1 MVSHSTTFKDLA
13 SFKDGFDIQGVNT
26 YGTDPSLLVR
36 LQNNTARVFCR
47 SLAYFK
53 NMLAGGASVPYVLS
67 PCIIPITAPLL
78 TDATHE
84 WQISFTFRS

>member
-47 SLAYFK
+47 WLAYFK
-53 NMLAGGASVPYVLS
+53 NILAGGVRVAQYANAETRLSVNMLARER
-67 PCIIPITAPLL
+67 TLERTL
-78 TDATHE
+78 
-84 WQISFTFRS
+84 F